1 MKLQLRKAFVC
12 FLVLGSALL
21 LMGASTDGEAQA
33 ASAPQPFPS
42 KVVWTTDGKHIIF
55 SHGFQ
60 GIFRVDVAGSELQAI
75 PEDAPMGTAS
85 SPGYALPALS
95 PDGTRLA
102 YVARLRGQTHS
113 AAIIVSALDGTGARR
128 LTHDDK
134 FNTHPAWSPDGEE
147 IAYIA
152 DGKLTVMREDGTS
165 VRVLAPSVE
174 LVSAAPVWSPVG
186 SRIAFVGA
194 QQDSEPRYA
203 VYTARS
209 DGTGVTKLGA
219 TVSVPSWSPDG
230 SRIAFLMPEEGVEVG
245 LFTLGSDGTDP
256 LKVWSLGESDIW
268 VDNLSWS
275 PDGDAILFSSADGEV
290 VVVNLEDVEERVLA
304 RAAGRWA
311 AWSADGARFAVVASR
326 NSDEEAGDSRREVLY
341 TKMRDGRFRRVVVE
355 GNDERL
361 AARYPGWY
369 DALRNVAACGQGYV
383 VSDPTVGGFVV
394 PNPFENPGLVE
405 DCEILLAIRDQL
417 AGDFLLNWSAKTP
430 ITEWWGLMVFLP
442 PHLRS
447 TNRVEG
453 LWFPF
458 ADYTQN
464 STPYSLF
471 ADMVLFRLLDSQ
483 APVSSFATLQDRD
496 SRHGGLNGSI
506 PPELTDLP
514 DLRYINLSGNSL
526 TGSIPSEI
534 GSLDWL
540 FYLGL
545 RDNNL
550 TGSIPPR
557 LGTSPVVFVDLG
569 GNQLSGEIPPEL
581 GKRSMGGIEIAIAGG
596 VHKIGLLQ
604 LILANNDLSG
614 SIPWELRNLDGLVFL
629 DLSNNDLS
637 GGIPPWLGDF
647 SGLRELNL
655 GNNELT
661 GSIPP
666 GLGDLYDLLRLDLS
680 NNSLS
685 GEIPPRLGSGPPELG
700 YGSLRSLKVLNLAHN
715 DLSGSIPPELS
726 NLFILELM
734 DLSHNS
740 LVGNIPPELGS
751 GKLRSLKVLNLAHN
765 DLRGSIPPELSNL
778 LKLELM
784 DLSHN
789 SLVGNIPPE
798 LGSGKLRSLKV
809 LNLAHN
815 DLSGSIPPELGSV
828 GSDRLYALEVLN
840 LAHNE
845 LNGKVSPELANLL
858 SLKEL
863 YLQGNEFVG
872 CVPAA
877 FSSQLTELKS
887 DGLEFCAE

>member
-1 MKLQLRKAFVC
+1 
-12 FLVLGSALL
+12 
-21 LMGASTDGEAQA
+21 
-33 ASAPQPFPS
+33 
-42 KVVWTTDGKHIIF
+42 
-55 SHGFQ
+55 
-60 GIFRVDVAGSELQAI
+60 
-75 PEDAPMGTAS
+75 MGTAS
-85 SPGYALPALS
+85 SPGYALPAIS
-95 PDGTRLA
+95 PNGTQLA
-102 YVARLRGQTHS
+102 YVARLGVQSS
-113 AAIIVSALDGTGARR
+113 AIVVSALDGTGARR
-128 LTHDDK
+128 LTHDAE

-152 DGKLTVMREDGTS
+152 DGKLSVMRIDGTIA
-165 VRVLAPSVE
+165 RVLAPPVE
-174 LVSAAPVWSPVG
+174 AINAAPLWSPDG
-186 SRIAFVGA
+186 SRIAFVGV
-194 QQDSEPRYA
+194 QPDSEPRYA

-442 PHLRS
+442 THSRI

-471 ADMVLFRLLDSQ
+471 LEMYLIRLFASQ

-557 LGTSPVVFVDLG
+557 LGNSPVAFVDLG

-581 GKRSMGGIEIAIAGG
+581 GKSMGA
-596 VHKIGLLQ
+596 
-604 LILANNDLSG
+604 
-614 SIPWELRNLDGLVFL
+614 
-629 DLSNNDLS
+629 
-637 GGIPPWLGDF
+637 
-647 SGLRELNL
+647 
-655 GNNELT
+655 
-661 GSIPP
+661 
-666 GLGDLYDLLRLDLS
+666 
-680 NNSLS
+680 
-685 GEIPPRLGSGPPELG
+685 
-700 YGSLRSLKVLNLAHN
+700 
-715 DLSGSIPPELS
+715 
-726 NLFILELM
+726 
-734 DLSHNS
+734 
-740 LVGNIPPELGS
+740 
-751 GKLRSLKVLNLAHN
+751 
-765 DLRGSIPPELSNL
+765 
-778 LKLELM
+778 LKL
-784 DLSHN
+784 
-789 SLVGNIPPE
+789 
-798 LGSGKLRSLKV
+798 
-809 LNLAHN
+809 
-815 DLSGSIPPELGSV
+815 
-828 GSDRLYALEVLN
+828 
-840 LAHNE
+840 
-845 LNGKVSPELANLL
+845 
-858 SLKEL
+858 
-863 YLQGNEFVG
+863 
-872 CVPAA
+872 
-877 FSSQLTELKS
+877 
-887 DGLEFCAE
+887 

>member
-1 MKLQLRKAFVC
+1 MKLKIQKSLLS
-12 FLVLGSALL
+12 LVGLASALL
-21 LMGASTDGEAQA
+21 LMGASSGGEPQA
-33 ASAPQPFPS
+33 TSVPEVFTSQL
-42 KVVWTTDGKHIIF
+42 VWTPNGKHIFF
-55 SHGFQ
+55 SRGYQ

-75 PEDAPMGTAS
+75 PEDVPMGTAS

-128 LTHDDK
+128 LTHGDK

-152 DGKLTVMREDGTS
+152 DGKLSVMRADGS
-165 VRVLAPSVE
+165 NARVLAPSLE
-174 LVSAAPVWSPVG
+174 AINAAPVWSPDG
-186 SRIAFVGA
+186 SRIAFVGV

-203 VYTARS
+203 VYTVRS
-209 DGTGVTKLGA
+209 HGTDLTKLGA

-275 PDGDAILFSSADGEV
+275 PDGDAILFSSADGKV

-442 PHLRS
+442 PHSRS

-471 ADMVLFRLLDSQ
+471 LEMYLIRLFAYQ

-557 LGTSPVVFVDLG
+557 LGNSPVAFVDLG

-581 GKRSMGGIEIAIAGG
+581 GKSMRGIEIAIAGG

-614 SIPWELRNLDGLVFL
+614 SIPWELRNLDSLIFL

-666 GLGDLYDLLRLDLS
+666 GLGDLYDLQRLDLS
-680 NNSLS
+680 NNSLT
-685 GEIPPRLGSGPPELG
+685 GEIPPGLGPGI
-700 YGSLRSLKVLNLAHN
+700 LRRLKVLNLAHN

-726 NLFILELM
+726 NLLI
-734 DLSHNS
+734 
-740 LVGNIPPELGS
+740 
-751 GKLRSLKVLNLAHN
+751 
-765 DLRGSIPPELSNL
+765 
-778 LKLELM
+778 LELM

-815 DLSGSIPPELGSV
+815 DLSGSIPPELSNLLKLELMDLSHNSLVGNIPPELGSGKLRRLKVLNLAHNDLSGSIPPELGSV

-845 LNGKVSPELANLL
+845 LNGNVSPELANLL

>member
-12 FLVLGSALL
+12 LLVLGSALL
-21 LMGASTDGEAQA
+21 LMGASTDGEPQA
-33 ASAPQPFPS
+33 PPSPESFPS
-42 KVVWTTDGKHIIF
+42 KVVWTPDGKHIIF
-55 SHGFQ
+55 ARGFQ

-75 PEDAPMGTAS
+75 PADAPIGTPS

-95 PDGTRLA
+95 PDGTQLA
-102 YVARLRGQTHS
+102 FVAQLGGLVQST
-113 AAIIVSALDGTGARR
+113 AIMVSALDGTGSHR
-128 LTHDDK
+128 LTHDAE
-134 FNTHPAWSPDGEE
+134 FNTHPVWSPDGEE

-152 DGKLTVMREDGTS
+152 DGKLSVMRIDGTIA
-165 VRVLAPSVE
+165 RVLAPPVE
-174 LVSAAPVWSPVG
+174 AINAAPLWSPDG
-186 SRIAFVGA
+186 SRIAFVGV
-194 QQDSEPRYA
+194 QPDSEPRYA

-442 PHLRS
+442 THSRS

-471 ADMVLFRLLDSQ
+471 LEMYLIRLFASQ

-534 GSLDWL
+534 GSLDRL

-557 LGTSPVVFVDLG
+557 LGNSPVAFVDLG

-581 GKRSMGGIEIAIAGG
+581 GKSMGFEIVIGG
-596 VHKIGLLQ
+596 GALNTGLLQ

-614 SIPWELRNLDGLVFL
+614 SIPWELRNLDSLIFL

-666 GLGDLYDLLRLDLS
+666 GLGDLYDLQRLDLS

-685 GEIPPRLGSGPPELG
+685 GEIPPGLGSGPPELG
-700 YGSLRSLKVLNLAHN
+700 SGSLRSLKVLNLAHN

-726 NLFILELM
+726 NLFI
-734 DLSHNS
+734 
-740 LVGNIPPELGS
+740 
-751 GKLRSLKVLNLAHN
+751 
-765 DLRGSIPPELSNL
+765 
-778 LKLELM
+778 LELM

-845 LNGKVSPELANLL
+845 LNGNVSPELANLL

>member
-1 MKLQLRKAFVC
+1 MRA
-12 FLVLGSALL
+12 
-21 LMGASTDGEAQA
+21 
-33 ASAPQPFPS
+33 
-42 KVVWTTDGKHIIF
+42 
-55 SHGFQ
+55 
-60 GIFRVDVAGSELQAI
+60 
-75 PEDAPMGTAS
+75 
-85 SPGYALPALS
+85 
-95 PDGTRLA
+95 DGTDAREL
-102 YVARLRGQTHS
+102 VA
-113 AAIIVSALDGTGARR
+113 
-128 LTHDDK
+128 
-134 FNTHPAWSPDGEE
+134 
-147 IAYIA
+147 
-152 DGKLTVMREDGTS
+152 
-165 VRVLAPSVE
+165 SVE
-174 LVSAAPVWSPVG
+174 AVSAA
-186 SRIAFVGA
+186 
-194 QQDSEPRYA
+194 A
-203 VYTARS
+203 V
-209 DGTGVTKLGA
+209 
-219 TVSVPSWSPDG
+219 WSPDG
-230 SRIAFLMPEEGVEVG
+230 SRIAFAGEQQDTGQRAVYTVRRNGTDLTMLGPTVSVPAWSPDGRRIALLKPEDGGGVS
-245 LFTLGSDGTDP
+245 LYTLGSVGEDP
-256 LKVWSLGESDIW
+256 LKVLSLGESDIW

-442 PHLRS
+442 THMRS

-471 ADMVLFRLLDSQ
+471 ADMVLIRLFAYQ

-534 GSLDWL
+534 GSLDRL

-557 LGTSPVVFVDLG
+557 LGNSPVAFVDLG

-581 GKRSMGGIEIAIAGG
+581 GKSMGFEIVIGG
-596 VHKIGLLQ
+596 GALNTGLLQ

-614 SIPWELRNLDGLVFL
+614 SIPWELRNLDSLIFL

-647 SGLRELNL
+647 SSLRELNL

-666 GLGDLYDLLRLDLS
+666 GLGDLYDLQRLDLS
-680 NNSLS
+680 NNSLRC
-685 GEIPPRLGSGPPELG
+685 G
-700 YGSLRSLKVLNLAHN
+700 
-715 DLSGSIPPELS
+715 
-726 NLFILELM
+726 
-734 DLSHNS
+734 
-740 LVGNIPPELGS
+740 
-751 GKLRSLKVLNLAHN
+751 
-765 DLRGSIPPELSNL
+765 
-778 LKLELM
+778 
-784 DLSHN
+784 
-789 SLVGNIPPE
+789 
-798 LGSGKLRSLKV
+798 
-809 LNLAHN
+809 
-815 DLSGSIPPELGSV
+815 
-828 GSDRLYALEVLN
+828 
-840 LAHNE
+840 
-845 LNGKVSPELANLL
+845 
-858 SLKEL
+858 
-863 YLQGNEFVG
+863 Q
-872 CVPAA
+872 
-877 FSSQLTELKS
+877 
-887 DGLEFCAE
+887 

>member
-12 FLVLGSALL
+12 LLVLGSALL
-21 LMGASTDGEAQA
+21 LMGASTDGEPQA
-33 ASAPQPFPS
+33 PPSPESFPS
-42 KVVWTTDGKHIIF
+42 KVVWTPDGKHIIF
-55 SHGFQ
+55 SRGFQ
-60 GIFRVDVAGSELQAI
+60 GIFMVNVAGSELQAI
-75 PEDAPMGTAS
+75 PEDAPMGTPS
-85 SPGYALPALS
+85 SPGHALPALS

-102 YVARLRGQTHS
+102 YVARLEDSSQKT
-113 AAIIVSALDGTGARR
+113 AIMVSALDGTGARR
-128 LTHDDK
+128 LTRDER
-134 FNTHPAWSPDGEE
+134 FNTHPVWSPDGEE

-152 DGKLTVMREDGTS
+152 DGKLSVMRADGTDAREL
-165 VRVLAPSVE
+165 VASVE
-174 LVSAAPVWSPVG
+174 AVSAA
-186 SRIAFVGA
+186 
-194 QQDSEPRYA
+194 A
-203 VYTARS
+203 V
-209 DGTGVTKLGA
+209 
-219 TVSVPSWSPDG
+219 WSPDG
-230 SRIAFLMPEEGVEVG
+230 SRIAFAGEQQDTGQRAVYTVRRNGTDLTMLGPTVSVPAWSPDGRRIALLKPEDGGGVS
-245 LFTLGSDGTDP
+245 LYTLGSVGEDP
-256 LKVWSLGESDIW
+256 LKVLSLGESDIW

-442 PHLRS
+442 THMRS

-471 ADMVLFRLLDSQ
+471 ADMVLIRLFAYQ

-534 GSLDWL
+534 GSLDRL

-557 LGTSPVVFVDLG
+557 LGNSPVAFVDLG

-581 GKRSMGGIEIAIAGG
+581 GKSMGFEIVIGG
-596 VHKIGLLQ
+596 GALNTGLLQ

-614 SIPWELRNLDGLVFL
+614 SIPWELRNLDSLIFL

-647 SGLRELNL
+647 SSLRELNL
-655 GNNELT
+655 GNNE
-661 GSIPP
+661 P
-666 GLGDLYDLLRLDLS
+666 
-680 NNSLS
+680 
-685 GEIPPRLGSGPPELG
+685 
-700 YGSLRSLKVLNLAHN
+700 
-715 DLSGSIPPELS
+715 
-726 NLFILELM
+726 
-734 DLSHNS
+734 
-740 LVGNIPPELGS
+740 
-751 GKLRSLKVLNLAHN
+751 
-765 DLRGSIPPELSNL
+765 
-778 LKLELM
+778 
-784 DLSHN
+784 
-789 SLVGNIPPE
+789 
-798 LGSGKLRSLKV
+798 
-809 LNLAHN
+809 
-815 DLSGSIPPELGSV
+815 
-828 GSDRLYALEVLN
+828 DR
-840 LAHNE
+840 
-845 LNGKVSPELANLL
+845 
-858 SLKEL
+858 
-863 YLQGNEFVG
+863 
-872 CVPAA
+872 
-877 FSSQLTELKS
+877 
-887 DGLEFCAE
+887 

>member
-12 FLVLGSALL
+12 LLVLGSALL
-21 LMGASTDGEAQA
+21 LMGASTDGEPQA
-33 ASAPQPFPS
+33 PPSPESFPS
-42 KVVWTTDGKHIIF
+42 KVVWTPDGKHIIF
-55 SHGFQ
+55 SRGFQ
-60 GIFRVDVAGSELQAI
+60 GIFMVNVAGSELQAI
-75 PEDAPMGTAS
+75 PEDAPMGTPS

-95 PDGTRLA
+95 PDGTQLA
-102 YVARLRGQTHS
+102 FVAQLGGLVQST
-113 AAIIVSALDGTGARR
+113 AIMVSALDGTGSRR
-128 LTHDDK
+128 LTHDAE

-152 DGKLTVMREDGTS
+152 DGKLSVMRIDGTIA
-165 VRVLAPSVE
+165 RVLAPPVE
-174 LVSAAPVWSPVG
+174 AINAAPLWSPDG
-186 SRIAFVGA
+186 SRIAFVGV
-194 QQDSEPRYA
+194 QPDSEPRYA

-442 PHLRS
+442 THSRS

-471 ADMVLFRLLDSQ
+471 LEMYLIRLFASQ

-557 LGTSPVVFVDLG
+557 LGNSPVAFVDLG

-581 GKRSMGGIEIAIAGG
+581 GKSMGFEIVIGG
-596 VHKIGLLQ
+596 GAHNTGLLQ

-614 SIPWELRNLDGLVFL
+614 SIPWELRNLDSLIFL

-647 SGLRELNL
+647 SSLRELNL

-666 GLGDLYDLLRLDLS
+666 GLGDLYDLQRLDLS
-680 NNSLS
+680 NNSLV
-685 GEIPPRLGSGPPELG
+685 GNIPPELG
-700 YGSLRSLKVLNLAHN
+700 SGILRSLKVLNLAHN

-726 NLFILELM
+726 NL
-734 DLSHNS
+734 
-740 LVGNIPPELGS
+740 
-751 GKLRSLKVLNLAHN
+751 LNW
-765 DLRGSIPPELSNL
+765 S
-778 LKLELM
+778 
-784 DLSHN
+784 
-789 SLVGNIPPE
+789 
-798 LGSGKLRSLKV
+798 
-809 LNLAHN
+809 
-815 DLSGSIPPELGSV
+815 
-828 GSDRLYALEVLN
+828 
-840 LAHNE
+840 
-845 LNGKVSPELANLL
+845 
-858 SLKEL
+858 
-863 YLQGNEFVG
+863 
-872 CVPAA
+872 
-877 FSSQLTELKS
+877 
-887 DGLEFCAE
+887 

>member
-12 FLVLGSALL
+12 LLVLGSALL
-21 LMGASTDGEAQA
+21 LMGASTDGEPQA
-33 ASAPQPFPS
+33 PPSPESFPS
-42 KVVWTTDGKHIIF
+42 KVVWTPDGKHIIF
-55 SHGFQ
+55 SRGFQ
-60 GIFRVDVAGSELQAI
+60 GIFMVNVAGSELQAI
-75 PEDAPMGTAS
+75 PEDAPMGTPS
-85 SPGYALPALS
+85 SPGYASPALS
-95 PDGTRLA
+95 PDGTQLA
-102 YVARLRGQTHS
+102 FVAQLGGLVQST
-113 AAIIVSALDGTGARR
+113 AIMVSALDGTGSHR
-128 LTHDDK
+128 LTHDAE
-134 FNTHPAWSPDGEE
+134 FNTHPAWSPNGEE

-152 DGKLTVMREDGTS
+152 DGKLSVMRIDGTIA
-165 VRVLAPSVE
+165 RVLAPPVE
-174 LVSAAPVWSPVG
+174 AINAAPLWSPDG
-186 SRIAFVGA
+186 SRIAFVGV
-194 QQDSEPRYA
+194 QPDSEPRYA

-442 PHLRS
+442 THMRS

-471 ADMVLFRLLDSQ
+471 ADMVLIRLFAYQ

-534 GSLDWL
+534 GSLDRL

-557 LGTSPVVFVDLG
+557 LGNSPVAFVDLG

-581 GKRSMGGIEIAIAGG
+581 GKSMGFEIVIGG
-596 VHKIGLLQ
+596 GAHNIGLLQ

-614 SIPWELRNLDGLVFL
+614 SIPWELRNLDSLIFL

-647 SGLRELNL
+647 SSLRELNL

-666 GLGDLYDLLRLDLS
+666 GLGDLYDLQRL
-680 NNSLS
+680 
-685 GEIPPRLGSGPPELG
+685 
-700 YGSLRSLKVLNLAHN
+700 
-715 DLSGSIPPELS
+715 
-726 NLFILELM
+726 

-765 DLRGSIPPELSNL
+765 DLSGSIPPELSNL
-778 LKLELM
+778 LILELM

-845 LNGKVSPELANLL
+845 LNGNVSPELANLL

>member
-1 MKLQLRKAFVC
+1 M
-12 FLVLGSALL
+12 
-21 LMGASTDGEAQA
+21 
-33 ASAPQPFPS
+33 
-42 KVVWTTDGKHIIF
+42 
-55 SHGFQ
+55 
-60 GIFRVDVAGSELQAI
+60 
-75 PEDAPMGTAS
+75 
-85 SPGYALPALS
+85 
-95 PDGTRLA
+95 
-102 YVARLRGQTHS
+102 
-113 AAIIVSALDGTGARR
+113 
-128 LTHDDK
+128 
-134 FNTHPAWSPDGEE
+134 
-147 IAYIA
+147 
-152 DGKLTVMREDGTS
+152 
-165 VRVLAPSVE
+165 
-174 LVSAAPVWSPVG
+174 
-186 SRIAFVGA
+186 
-194 QQDSEPRYA
+194 
-203 VYTARS
+203 
-209 DGTGVTKLGA
+209 
-219 TVSVPSWSPDG
+219 
-230 SRIAFLMPEEGVEVG
+230 
-245 LFTLGSDGTDP
+245 
-256 LKVWSLGESDIW
+256 WSLGESDIW

-442 PHLRS
+442 THMRS

-471 ADMVLFRLLDSQ
+471 ADMVLIRLFAYQ

-534 GSLDWL
+534 GSLDRL

-557 LGTSPVVFVDLG
+557 LGNSPVAFVDLG

-581 GKRSMGGIEIAIAGG
+581 GKSMGFEIVIGG
-596 VHKIGLLQ
+596 GAHNTGLLQ

-614 SIPWELRNLDGLVFL
+614 SIPWELRNLDSLIFL

-647 SGLRELNL
+647 SSLRELNL

-666 GLGDLYDLLRLDLS
+666 GLGDLYDLQRLDLS
-680 NNSLS
+680 N
-685 GEIPPRLGSGPPELG
+685 
-700 YGSLRSLKVLNLAHN
+700 
-715 DLSGSIPPELS
+715 
-726 NLFILELM
+726 
-734 DLSHNS
+734 NS
-740 LVGNIPPELGS
+740 LVGNIPPELG
-751 GKLRSLKVLNLAHN
+751 
-765 DLRGSIPPELSNL
+765 I
-778 LKLELM
+778 
-784 DLSHN
+784 
-789 SLVGNIPPE
+789 
-798 LGSGKLRSLKV
+798 LG
-809 LNLAHN
+809 
-815 DLSGSIPPELGSV
+815 
-828 GSDRLYALEVLN
+828 
-840 LAHNE
+840 
-845 LNGKVSPELANLL
+845 
-858 SLKEL
+858 
-863 YLQGNEFVG
+863 QG
-872 CVPAA
+872 
-877 FSSQLTELKS
+877 
-887 DGLEFCAE
+887 AEPCPQ